1 MTPDPTV
8 PADGPA
14 RTPRIGVTTYQEDA
28 SWRGWHRRASLTPR
42 DFLDPLVSA
51 GALPL
56 LLPPDGGPAEAADL
70 AGLLDGL
77 LLVGGPDLDPAR
89 YGRPR
94 EADTTGVQPERDD
107 WELALLAAALDAD
120 LPVLGVCRG
129 MQVLNVV
136 RGGTL
141 RQDLADP
148 GHQPAGSTFG
158 VTEVRMAGDLLPG
171 TLLGQAATVACY
183 HHQGVDR
190 LGDGLVATGWSE
202 DGTVESVQLPDRAFA
217 VGIQWHPEVRPEFRS
232 RLFAALVAAARR
244 RAC

>member
-1 MTPDPTV
+1 MT
-8 PADGPA
+8 GRPA
-14 RTPRIGVTTYQEDA
+14 RAPRIGVTTYQEDA

-42 DFLDPLVSA
+42 DFLDPLAAA

-56 LLPPDGGPAEAADL
+56 LLPPDGGPAEAVDL

-94 EADTTGVQPERDD
+94 QPGTTGVQSDRDA
-107 WELALLAAALDAD
+107 WELALVGAALDAD

-129 MQVLNVV
+129 MQVLNVAL
-136 RGGTL
+136 GGTL

-148 GHQPAGSTFG
+148 DHQPAGSRFG
-158 VTEVRMAGDLLPG
+158 TTEVRMAADLLPG
-171 TLLGQAATVACY
+171 ALLGPAATVACY
-183 HHQGVDR
+183 HHQAVDR
-190 LGDGLVATGWSE
+190 LGVGLAATGWSA
-202 DGTVESVQLPDRAFA
+202 DGTVESLQAPDRAFA
-217 VGIQWHPEVRPEFRS
+217 VGIQWHPEVRPAVRAPV
-232 RLFAALVAAARR
+232 FAALVAAARR